1 MKQWTAFGASSALA
15 LLLGTTAVQAE
26 VSAEQVW
33 QGWVDYYTASGQ
45 VVTSDSS
52 TMEGDTLVVKNA
64 AIASKPNEAGTFKIS
79 LSEVRLRETGDGRV
93 EITLQDAIPA
103 APFARS
109 RELGSLILVDPASN
123 STAAAVLVE

>member
-1 MKQWTAFGASSALA
+1 MHLAVGQDRDEVEGRTAAETGAAAGERPAALA
-15 LLLGTTAVQAE
+15 EQQVEEVVLQAE
-26 VSAEQVW
+26 RGV
-33 QGWVDYYTASGQ
+33 
-45 VVTSDSS
+45 
-52 TMEGDTLVVKNA
+52 
-64 AIASKPNEAGTFKIS
+64 AI
-79 LSEVRLRETGDGRV
+79 GRV